1 WLIEQL
7 YRAPPSERLRFP
19 GAFSAA
25 SQRVLAQL
33 FPDAVHDDATIAASA
48 TPRSVA
54 EAARLVGLSTHTL
67 RSYEQEGLVPA
78 RNASGYR
85 EYSAADLRRLVF
97 LARMRLSGMTMAD
110 LRRYILLVGQ
120 GPSAIP

>member
-1 WLIEQL
+1 MAIDALTDRIL
-7 YRAPPSERLRFP
+7 ATGDGPPR
-19 GAFSAA
+19 SAIA
-25 SQRVLAQL
+25 AL
-33 FPDAVHDDATIAASA
+33 HDDATIAASA